1 MTNFTRWDPFTD
13 LRQTMDQLFDQGFS
27 RPWRML
33 QNPDY
38 QPGAGFPVE
47 VWETDDAVEYQA
59 ALPGMRP
66 EDVDI
71 TVANDVL
78 TIKAENP
85 GETDD
90 GHRNYHRREI
100 TLRLILALVQSAGH
114 VDSDKA
120 EANYEHGMLYL
131 KLPKAE
137 SVRPKQIKIGVG
149 QGNGHLLT

>member
-1 MTNFTRWDPFTD
+1 MTNLFRWDPFTD

-38 QPGAGFPVE
+38 QAAAFPVE
-47 VWETDDAVEYQA
+47 VWETDDAVEIKA

-78 TIKAENP
+78 TIKAEHP

-90 GHRNYHRREI
+90 GQRNYHRREI
-100 TLRLILALVQSAGH
+100 TYGSYTRSFSLPVS

-137 SVRPKQIKIGVG
+137 SVRPKQIKIGVSG
-149 QGNGHLLT
+149 GNGHLLS

>member
-1 MTNFTRWDPFTD
+1 
-13 LRQTMDQLFDQGFS
+13 
-27 RPWRML
+27 ML
-33 QNPDY
+33 QRQDY
-38 QPGAGFPVE
+38 QTSGGFPVE
-47 VWETDDAVEYQA
+47 VWETDDAVEIKA

-78 TIKAENP
+78 TIKAEHA

-90 GHRNYHRREI
+90 GQRNYYRREI
-100 TLRLILALVQSAGH
+100 TYGAYSRSFSLPVS

-120 EANYEHGMLYL
+120 EANFDNGMLHL

-137 SVRPKQIKIGVG
+137 SV
-149 QGNGHLLT
+149 